1 MEFNFDEFV
10 AWVGEDTDT
19 LMMLIWIIPVI
30 IFVFYGQRI
39 QLIISSNEIKNRL
52 EQLRALDNG
61 IKINVGLA
69 KSSSIGVDTEEDYVA
84 IKKIMEYKS
93 E

>member
-39 QLIISSNEIKNRL
+39 QLIISSNEIKK
-52 EQLRALDNG
+52 EIEKLDEYTTSTKKEFLKYVKN
-61 IKINVGLA
+61 KYPYVDNVFL
-69 KSSSIGVDTEEDYVA
+69 SQQTPCRHP
-84 IKKIMEYKS
+84 
-93 E
+93 